1 MIYNGNEYRIQ
12 KTSAVPTYSLVNFL
26 EILVECYF
34 RFLQLFTN
42 IQTVKR
48 MNFYFFYIPKM
59 LEMLIEQAFV
69 NISMR
74 KSEQT
79 FDSTK
84 RNINRNI
91 RETQSSENISNTA
104 TF

>member
-1 MIYNGNEYRIQ
+1 
-12 KTSAVPTYSLVNFL
+12 
-26 EILVECYF
+26 
-34 RFLQLFTN
+34 
-42 IQTVKR
+42 
-48 MNFYFFYIPKM
+48 M

>member
-1 MIYNGNEYRIQ
+1 
-12 KTSAVPTYSLVNFL
+12 
-26 EILVECYF
+26 
-34 RFLQLFTN
+34 
-42 IQTVKR
+42 